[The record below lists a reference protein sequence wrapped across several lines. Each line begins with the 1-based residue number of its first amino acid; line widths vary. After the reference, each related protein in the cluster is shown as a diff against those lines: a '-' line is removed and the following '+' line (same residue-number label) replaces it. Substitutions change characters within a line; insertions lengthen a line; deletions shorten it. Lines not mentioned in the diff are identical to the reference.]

1 MSLLDDAI
9 ELNWIAS
16 EFSAH
21 EVLYMGN
28 EFLTS
33 IVEDRINDV
42 LDDPFD
48 LIAVI
53 EEQLG
58 HPIAFKES

>member
-1 MSLLDDAI
+1 MSLLDDSAEI
-9 ELNWIAS
+9 NWIVS

-21 EVLYMGN
+21 EFLYMGN

-33 IVEDRINDV
+33 IVEDRINDM

-53 EEQLG
+53 EEELG